1 MNYELKTDTKNDEI
15 IGRSVSLY
23 GRNWA
28 VVDEINTRFDFGN
41 VSIALRYI
49 INEYQRLTTEK

>member
-1 MNYELKTDTKNDEI
+1 MNYELKTDTKSDEI

-28 VVDEINTRFDFGN
+28 VVDEINARFDFGN

>member
-1 MNYELKTDTKNDEI
+1 MNYELKTDMKNDEI
-15 IGRSVSLY
+15 IGRNVSMY

-49 INEYQRLTTEK
+49 INEYQRLTTEQ